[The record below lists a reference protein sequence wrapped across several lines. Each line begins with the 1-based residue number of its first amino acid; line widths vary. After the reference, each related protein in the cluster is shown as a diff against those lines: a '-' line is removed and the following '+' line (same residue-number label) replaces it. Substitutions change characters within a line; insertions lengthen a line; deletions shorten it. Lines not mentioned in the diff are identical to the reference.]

1 METSTDSAAMRS
13 IPDAV
18 AGGGAG
24 EGIMYNYQSRLS
36 DHLLLINVNQ
46 KM

>member
-24 EGIMYNYQSRLS
+24 CGGNNVQLS
-36 DHLLLINVNQ
+36 IPLV
-46 KM
+46 